1 MSERRDTPLV
11 QLTLARVREFYREPA
26 AVFWVYVFPLL
37 LMFGLGIA
45 FRERPVR
52 LVRVDLVETAEN
64 SKTVKALQ
72 DELEQDKRLEVRRQ
86 PADAW
91 ERRLQRG
98 KSDVVV
104 DLAPSA
110 SDKPDYQL
118 WHDPNRSES
127 ELARALVESA
137 LLRPAAG
144 PNAPTISD
152 EVQEKRGGRYIDFL
166 VPGLVGMNLL
176 GGGLWGVGF
185 VIVDMRVRK
194 LLKRFLATP
203 MRRSDFLLSI
213 MFSRLLFMVPDVL
226 ALLAFAYFVFGVS
239 VQGSLA
245 ALIFLIVLGG
255 ACFAGIGLLI
265 ASRAKKIE
273 TVSGLMNAILLP
285 MWLLSGVFFPYERF
299 PESAHPFIQLLP
311 LTALNDALRAVMLD
325 GKPLT
330 AVVSEIIVLA
340 VWGVGSFAI
349 ALRIFRWR

>member
-1 MSERRDTPLV
+1 MSQRRDTPLV
-11 QLTLARVREFYREPA
+11 QLTLARAREFYREPA

-37 LMFGLGIA
+37 MMVGLGIA

-52 LVRVDLVETAEN
+52 LVRVDLIETAEN

-72 DELEQDKRLEVRRQ
+72 DALEQDKRLEVRRQ
-86 PADAW
+86 PPEAW

-98 KSDVVV
+98 NSDVVV
-104 DLAPSA
+104 ELVSSA
-110 SDKPDYQL
+110 EKPGYRL

-127 ELARALVESA
+127 ELARALVEAA

-144 PNAPTISD
+144 SNAPSTSD
-152 EVQEKRGGRYIDFL
+152 AVQEKRGGRYIDFL

-185 VIVDMRVRK
+185 AIVDMRVRK
-194 LLKRFLATP
+194 LLKRFMATP
-203 MRRSDFLLSI
+203 MRRSEFLLSI
-213 MFSRLLFMVPDVL
+213 MASRLLFMVPEMLVL
-226 ALLAFAYFVFGVS
+226 LLFAYWVFDVSAQGSVVS
-239 VQGSLA
+239 VVV
-245 ALIFLIVLGG
+245 LILLGG
-255 ACFAGIGLLI
+255 TCFAGIGLLI

-311 LTALNDALRAVMLD
+311 LTAFNDALRAVMLD

-330 AVVSEIIVLA
+330 GVISEILVMA
-340 VWGVGSFAI
+340 VWGVVSFAI